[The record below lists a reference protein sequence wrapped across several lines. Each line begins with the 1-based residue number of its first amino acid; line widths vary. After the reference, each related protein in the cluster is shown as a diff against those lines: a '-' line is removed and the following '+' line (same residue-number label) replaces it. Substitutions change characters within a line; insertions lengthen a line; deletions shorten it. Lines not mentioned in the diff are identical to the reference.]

1 MKKAFVFS
9 SSIATG
15 ESVLVTCSGQIVPE
29 RTGSKPAFSARAIA
43 ANSGVN
49 AGTTIGD
56 ASTPKTATFSAV
68 TGSSAR
74 LEFTAGAPYSPVI
87 YEFGIYAQ

>member
-43 ANSGVN
+43 ANSDVN

-74 LEFTAGAPYSPVI
+74 FVFTSGTPYSPVV
-87 YEFGIYAQ
+87 YEFGLYVQ